1 MKKMMTLVMM
11 MTIAIS
17 AKAFTYAEARNEAMY
32 LTDKMTRELH
42 LMPAQ
47 YDAVYDINFEYLRS
61 VNHHSHAYGMNWKHR
76 NHMLRGVLTA
86 HQYDK
91 FLRTEHLYRPVAV
104 HPAPKPG
111 HGPAGPAPKH
121 GPAPKKPAPKAPAPK
136 HGHSNHPAPRR

>member
-17 AKAFTYAEARNEAMY
+17 AKAFTYAEARNEAMF

-61 VNHHSHAYGMNWKHR
+61 VNHHNNAFGRNWEHR
-76 NHMLRGVLTA
+76 NHMLRNVLTA
-86 HQYDK
+86 RQYDK
-91 FLRTEHLYRPVAV
+91 FIRMEHLYRPMAA

-111 HGPAGPAPKH
+111 HGPAA
-121 GPAPKKPAPKAPAPK
+121 KPAPTPRKPDPRTPAPK
-136 HGHSNHPAPRR
+136 HGHSNHPTARR

>member
-17 AKAFTYAEARNEAMY
+17 AKAFTYAEARNEAMF

-61 VNHHSHAYGMNWKHR
+61 VNHHSNAFGRNWEYR
-76 NHMLRGVLTA
+76 NHMLRNVLTA
-86 HQYDK
+86 RQYDK
-91 FLRTEHLYRPVAV
+91 FIRMEHLYRPMAA

-111 HGPAGPAPKH
+111 HGPAA
-121 GPAPKKPAPKAPAPK
+121 KPAPTPRKPDPRTPAPK
-136 HGHSNHPAPRR
+136 HGHSNHPTARR

>member
-11 MTIAIS
+11 MTIAIF

-42 LMPAQ
+42 LMPTQ

-61 VNHHSHAYGMNWKHR
+61 VNHHSNVFGRSWEHR
-76 NHMLRGVLTA
+76 NHMLRNVLTA

-91 FLRTEHLYRPVAV
+91 FLRMEHLYRPMAV
-104 HPAPKPG
+104 RHAPMPG
-111 HGPAGPAPKH
+111 HGPAA
-121 GPAPKKPAPKAPAPK
+121 KPAHAPRKPDPRVPAPK
-136 HGHSNHPAPRR
+136 HGHSNHPTPRR